1 MAITPEEIF
10 ETRNMVSQQ
19 HLDLRTITMGIS
31 LLGCADEDMGRMCDK
46 VYDRITH
53 TAERLVPTAEQLEHE
68 YGIPIANKRVSVTP
82 IAQVAAACPDTDLSP
97 LAAAMDRAAATLG
110 IDFMGGFSA
119 LVQKGMGDADRR
131 LIDSIPTA
139 LASTTRVCS
148 SVNVASLRAGI
159 NMDAVLL
166 MAHKMVEAAEA
177 TTDIDCYGAA
187 KLVVFS
193 NMVEDSPFMAGA
205 IHGTGEADAVINVGV
220 SGPGVMAA
228 ALEQLPDSADLMEV
242 AETIKKTAFKI
253 TRAGELMSR
262 EAASRLGVEKG
273 IVDLSLAPTPAAGDS
288 VAKILEIIGV
298 GECGGPG
305 TTCALALLNDCVKK
319 GGVMASSS
327 VGGLSGAFIPVSEDA
342 GMIRAAEDG
351 ALSLEKLEAMT
362 CVCSVGLDM
371 IAIPGDTPVEAIAG
385 IIADEM
391 AIGVINNKTTAVRLI
406 PAIGHKEG
414 DILEFGGLFGSAP
427 VMPVN
432 QFAGSVFA
440 HRGGRF
446 PAPLNSL
453 KN

>member
-1 MAITPEEIF
+1 MAITPEEVA
-10 ETRNMVSQQ
+10 ETLSMVSQQ

-31 LLGCADEDMGRMCDK
+31 LLGCADENMDRMCNK
-46 VYDRITH
+46 VYDRIVRS
-53 TAERLVPTAEQLEHE
+53 AENLVEVANELESE

-82 IAQVAAACPDTDLSP
+82 IAQIAAACNNTDLTP
-97 LAAAMDRAAATLG
+97 LAHTMDRAAETLG

-119 LVQKGMGDADRR
+119 LVQKGIGNADRR
-131 LIDSIPTA
+131 LIDSIPEA
-139 LASTTRVCS
+139 LASTSRVCS

-166 MAHKMVEAAEA
+166 MAQKIIDAAKL
-177 TTDIDCYGAA
+177 TIDSDCYGAA

-205 IHGTGEADAVINVGV
+205 IHGSGEADAVINVGV

-228 ALEQLPDSADLMEV
+228 ALEQLPHDASLMEV
-242 AETIKKTAFKI
+242 AEEIKKTAFKI
-253 TRAGELMSR
+253 TRVGELMSR
-262 EAASRLGVEKG
+262 EAAKRLGVEKG

-342 GMIRAAEDG
+342 GMIRAAKDG

-362 CVCSVGLDM
+362 SVCSVGLDM
-371 IAIPGDTPVEAIAG
+371 IAIPGDTPVETIAG

-391 AIGVINNKTTAVRLI
+391 AIGVINAKTTAVRLI
-406 PAIGHKEG
+406 PAIGKKEG
-414 DILEFGGLFGSAP
+414 DLLEFGGLFGSAP
-427 VMPVN
+427 VMAVN
-432 QFAGSVFA
+432 THAGTVLA
-440 HRGGRF
+440 RRGGRF

>member
-1 MAITPEEIF
+1 MAITPEEVA
-10 ETRNMVSQQ
+10 ETLSMVSQQ
-19 HLDLRTITMGIS
+19 NLDLRTITMGVS
-31 LLGCADEDMGRMCDK
+31 LVGCADEDMGRMCTK
-46 VYDRITH
+46 VYDRITK
-53 TAERLVPTAEQLEHE
+53 TAERLVPTAEQLERE

-82 IAQVAAACPDTDLSP
+82 IAQIAAACDDEDLTP
-97 LAAAMDRAAATLG
+97 IAQAMNRAAETLG

-119 LVQKGMGDADRR
+119 LVQKGMGSADRR
-131 LIDSIPTA
+131 LIASIPSA
-139 LASTTRVCS
+139 VASTERICS
-148 SVNVASLRAGI
+148 SLNIASTRAGI
-159 NMDAVLL
+159 NMDAALL
-166 MAHKMVEAAEA
+166 SAQTMIDCAKA

-187 KLVVFS
+187 KFVVFA
-193 NMVEDSPFMAGA
+193 NMVEASPFMAGA
-205 IHGTGEADAVINVGV
+205 THGSGEADAVINVGG

-228 ALEQLPDSADLMEV
+228 ALEQLPEDASLMEV
-242 AETIKKTAFKI
+242 AEKIKQTAFKI
-253 TRAGELMSR
+253 TRAGELMRR
-262 EAASRLGVEKG
+262 EASRRLGVEKG

-305 TTCALALLNDCVKK
+305 TTAALALLNDCVKK

-327 VGGLSGAFIPVSEDA
+327 VGGLSGAFIPVSEAA

-351 ALSLEKLEAMT
+351 ALSIEKLEAMT

-391 AIGVINNKTTAVRLI
+391 AIGVINTKTTAVRLI

-414 DILEFGGLFGSAP
+414 DVLEFGGLFGTAP
-427 VMPVN
+427 VQHVN
-432 QFAGSVFA
+432 PFAGHVFA

-446 PAPLNSL
+446 PAPINSL

>member
-53 TAERLVPTAEQLEHE
+53 TAERLVPTAEQLERE

-82 IAQVAAACPDTDLSP
+82 IAQVAAACPDADLSP

-131 LIDSIPTA
+131 LIDSIPAA

>member
-1 MAITPEEIF
+1 MAITPEEVT
-10 ETRNMVSQQ
+10 ETLNMVSQQ
-19 HLDLRTITMGIS
+19 NLDLRTITMGIS
-31 LLGCADEDMGRMCDK
+31 LFGCADESMARMCDK
-46 VYDRITH
+46 VYERITR
-53 TAERLVPTAEQLEHE
+53 TAQNLVPVADALERE

-82 IAQVAAACPDTDLSP
+82 IAQIAAACSDEDLTP
-97 LAAAMDRAAATLG
+97 LAHTMDRAAEALG
-110 IDFMGGFSA
+110 IDFMGGYSA
-119 LVQKGMGDADRR
+119 LVQKGMGATDRR
-131 LIDSIPTA
+131 LISCIPEA
-139 LASTTRVCS
+139 LATTDRVCS
-148 SVNVASLRAGI
+148 SVNVASVRAGI

-166 MAHKMVEAAEA
+166 MAQTILDAAKA

-205 IHGTGEADAVINVGV
+205 IHGSGECDAVINVGV

-228 ALEQLPDSADLMEV
+228 ALAELPETANLMEV
-242 AETIKKTAFKI
+242 AERIKQTAFKI
-253 TRAGELMSR
+253 TRAGELISR
-262 EAASRLGVEKG
+262 EAARRLGAEKG

-288 VAKILEIIGV
+288 VARILEIIGV

-305 TTCALALLNDCVKK
+305 TTCALALLNDAVKK

-342 GMIRAAEDG
+342 GMIRAAQDG
-351 ALSLEKLEAMT
+351 ALTLEKLEAMT

-371 IAIPGDTPVEAIAG
+371 IAVPGNTSVEAIAG

-391 AIGVINNKTTAVRLI
+391 AIGVINGKTTAVRLI

-414 DILEFGGLFGSAP
+414 DMLEFGGLFGSAP

-453 KN
+453 RN

>member
-1 MAITPEEIF
+1 MAITPEEVA
-10 ETRNMVSQQ
+10 ETLSMVSQQ
-19 HLDLRTITMGIS
+19 NLDLRTITMGVS
-31 LLGCADEDMGRMCDK
+31 LFGCADEDMGRMCTK
-46 VYDRITH
+46 VYDRITK

-82 IAQVAAACPDTDLSP
+82 IAQIAAACDDEDLTP
-97 LAAAMDRAAATLG
+97 IAQAMNRAAETLG

-119 LVQKGMGDADRR
+119 LVQKGMGSADRR
-131 LIDSIPTA
+131 LIASIPSA
-139 LASTTRVCS
+139 VASTERICS
-148 SVNVASLRAGI
+148 SLNIASTRAGI
-159 NMDAVLL
+159 NMDAALL
-166 MAHKMVEAAEA
+166 SAQTMIDCAKA

-187 KLVVFS
+187 KFVVFA

-205 IHGTGEADAVINVGV
+205 THGSGEADAVINVGV

-228 ALEQLPDSADLMEV
+228 ALEQLPEDASLMEV
-242 AETIKKTAFKI
+242 AEKIKQTAFKI

-262 EAASRLGVEKG
+262 EASRRLGVEKG

-305 TTCALALLNDCVKK
+305 TTAALALLNDCVKK

-342 GMIRAAEDG
+342 GMIRAATDG
-351 ALSLEKLEAMT
+351 ALSIEKLEAMT

-391 AIGVINNKTTAVRLI
+391 AIGVINTKTTAVRLI

-414 DILEFGGLFGSAP
+414 DVLEFGGLFGTAP
-427 VMPVN
+427 VQHVN
-432 QFAGSVFA
+432 PFAGHVFA

-446 PAPLNSL
+446 PAPINSL